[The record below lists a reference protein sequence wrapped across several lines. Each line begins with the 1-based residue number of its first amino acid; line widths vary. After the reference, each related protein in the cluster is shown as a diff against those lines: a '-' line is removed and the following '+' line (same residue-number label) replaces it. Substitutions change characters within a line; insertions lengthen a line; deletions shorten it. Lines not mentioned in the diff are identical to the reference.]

1 MGQVEALTG
10 RDSCSSLSV
19 SAITTVRRSARRRDS
34 CSSLSVSPHEVNRR
48 SYIVSF
54 GVRFLCCYRHYGAL
68 SCVVYG
74 IAAGTWTEMN
84 SCPYMVLFQV
94 HLPCQQSCLIAADPR
109 TEMNGC
115 PYS

>member
-19 SAITTVRRSARRRDS
+19 SA
-34 CSSLSVSPHEVNRR
+34 
-48 SYIVSF
+48 
-54 GVRFLCCYRHYGAL
+54 
-68 SCVVYG
+68 
-74 IAAGTWTEMN
+74 
-84 SCPYMVLFQV
+84 SCPYMILFQV